1 MRTKPNYTGQEYYSS
16 SGDEYGY
23 IVDETGYIVYKNW
36 APYFNQHEPHIPDAR
51 KTYAQNAIAQIE
63 ELIAQEEAIVEENSQ
78 QDRIEQAVSMI
89 LANQMMEV

>member
-1 MRTKPNYTGQEYYSS
+1 MRTKPDYTGQEYYSS
-16 SGDEYGY
+16 NGDEYGY

-36 APYFNQHEPHIPDAR
+36 NPYFDQHEPYIPDAR
-51 KTYAQNAIAQIE
+51 KTYEENAIVQIE
-63 ELIAQEEAIVEENSQ
+63 DVIAAEQQSEDVMDQ